1 MQLEMFFQ
9 SAQQK
14 INSILTLSFNTIKH
28 IRKEYLELD
37 LKYTE
42 VVALMNMLTDSGSRS
57 FKSPE
62 RRL

>member
-14 INSILTLSFNTIKH
+14 INSIVRLSFNTIKH

-42 VVALMNMLTDSGSRS
+42 VVALMNMLTDSESRS